1 MSSIQRPTRRLS
13 ARIQEKADAT
23 LYATYEQSNGSV
35 KRRVG
40 ASDSAAA
47 PAARPSN
54 EKKRKMDYDEED
66 DGFQFK
72 RVKKKELQIK
82 SAEKENATLPARNDA
97 PKTQAT
103 TDRTEMLK
111 NEETGRKPKQRRNR
125 ISFPTPNPNEDPP
138 PRRSKRLSKDNEEH
152 NGSPVKKSVR
162 REELKKC
169 EYHAEAAP
177 KASPKKKLDKPPA
190 EKAEDN
196 QQEEI
201 VPTLQENHAST
212 KIALPFADTP
222 VIKRNKAMREG
233 KAGKGERRSSLGMRG
248 RRASSLIES
257 GNSSASPHPELDVSD
272 YYKHIES
279 EGLPEPRRMKQL
291 LIWCAERA
299 LDEKPVGTGFGEAS
313 ARQAARVIEEELL
326 KELANRSDLSDWFG
340 REEVPVPKEPLPERP
355 NPKNT
360 QNIEKIAELEE
371 QIKCLRLEK
380 EALENLLRPPNVPS
394 LHDLDV
400 PTNPSKANELDR
412 SLLSDTDIAALDS
425 VIASNNNSVTTSD
438 QISRRLGG
446 VLESIGPT
454 VDMFADGIHTIG
466 QYRTAA
472 DEVAGRVL
480 AICAEK
486 LTQREKDGKRRARG
500 IGTASGSGRGS
511 GSSSTGPPKDL
522 GAVLRSLSRADRQDR

>member
-13 ARIQEKADAT
+13 ARIQEKDDAT
-23 LYATYEQSNGSV
+23 VYSKQEQSNRNA
-35 KRRVG
+35 KTFVG
-40 ASDSAAA
+40 ASEPAAA
-47 PAARPSN
+47 QSARPSN
-54 EKKRKMDYDEED
+54 DKKRKIDYDEDD

-72 RVKKKELQIK
+72 RVKKKPPLAK
-82 SAEKENATLPARNDA
+82 PTEKERGPAPAQDDA
-97 PKTQAT
+97 PNPQPTS
-103 TDRTEMLK
+103 DRTEIAKGEQM
-111 NEETGRKPKQRRNR
+111 GRKTAQRKNR
-125 ISFPTPNPNEDPP
+125 TSFPTPIQKDDAPR
-138 PRRSKRLSKDNEEH
+138 RRSKRLSKDNEQQV
-152 NGSPVKKSVR
+152 GSPVKKSVR
-162 REELKKC
+162 REESKKR
-169 EYHAEAAP
+169 EPHADAHPKTSPEKRVHEPPPETSANNPKEEAA
-177 KASPKKKLDKPPA
+177 STV
-190 EKAEDN
+190 
-196 QQEEI
+196 QQD
-201 VPTLQENHAST
+201 HAST

-257 GNSSASPHPELDVSD
+257 GNSSALPHPELNVSD

-299 LDEKPVGTGFGEAS
+299 LDEKPMGTGFGEAS

-340 REEVPVPKEPLPERP
+340 REEVPVQKEPLPERP

-380 EALENLLRPPNVPS
+380 EALEKLLRPPNVPS
-394 LHDLDV
+394 LRELDV
-400 PTNPSKANELDR
+400 PTSPSKAHQLDR
-412 SLLSDTDIAALDS
+412 SLLSEADAAALDS
-425 VIASNNNSVTTSD
+425 IGPHASTTTD

-454 VDMFADGIHTIG
+454 VDTFADGVHRIA

-472 DEVAGRVL
+472 DGVAGRVL
-480 AICAEK
+480 AMCAEK
-486 LTQREKDGKRRARG
+486 LAQREKEGKRKALEVK
-500 IGTASGSGRGS
+500 SGS
-511 GSSSTGPPKDL
+511 PPRDL
-522 GAVLRSLSRADRQDR
+522 GAVLRSLSRADR

>member
-1 MSSIQRPTRRLS
+1 MSSVQRPTRRLS
-13 ARIQEKADAT
+13 ARIQEKDDAT
-23 LYATYEQSNGSV
+23 LYSNREQSDRNVRTIAGT
-35 KRRVG
+35 
-40 ASDSAAA
+40 SDPVAAQ
-47 PAARPSN
+47 AARPSN

-72 RVKKKELQIK
+72 RVKKKPSQAK
-82 SAEKENATLPARNDA
+82 PTGKERDALSSRNNAPEPQPAS
-97 PKTQAT
+97 
-103 TDRTEMLK
+103 DRPDISK
-111 NEETGRKPKQRRNR
+111 NEEIGRKPTQRRNR
-125 ISFPTPNPNEDPP
+125 TSFPTPSPKEDPP
-138 PRRSKRLSKDNEEH
+138 RRRSKRLSKDNEQQV
-152 NGSPVKKSVR
+152 GSPVKKSVR
-162 REELKKC
+162 REEPTKSKH
-169 EYHAEAAP
+169 HAESPRKQSPEKKVDEPPP
-177 KASPKKKLDKPPA
+177 KEP
-190 EKAEDN
+190 EDN
-196 QQEEI
+196 AKEETTSIVQQD
-201 VPTLQENHAST
+201 HAPT

-257 GNSSASPHPELDVSD
+257 GNSSALPHPELDVSD

-299 LDEKPVGTGFGEAS
+299 LDEKPLGTGFGEAS

-380 EALENLLRPPNVPS
+380 EALEKLLRPPSVAS
-394 LHDLDV
+394 LGELDV
-400 PTNPSKANELDR
+400 PTSPSKATQLDR
-412 SLLSDTDIAALDS
+412 SLLSEADAAALD
-425 VIASNNNSVTTSD
+425 ILTPNAPTTTD
-438 QISRRLGG
+438 HISQRLGG

-454 VDMFADGIHTIG
+454 VDTFADGIHRIA

-472 DEVAGRVL
+472 DGVAGRAL

-486 LTQREKDGKRRARG
+486 LTQREKEGKRKALG
-500 IGTASGSGRGS
+500 MELGS
-511 GSSSTGPPKDL
+511 PPRDL
-522 GAVLRSLSRADRQDR
+522 GGVLRSLSRADR